1 MTLLIKR
8 GTGQPVE
15 FKEGLS
21 DLDKRIQEMRV
32 DRNMLL
38 SETDWWGTS
47 GIEMSDEQKEYRK
60 KLRDLPSD
68 STPKLDKDGNL
79 TGVTWPIKPE

>member
-1 MTLLIKR
+1 MTLIIKR
-8 GTGQPVE
+8 GNGQPVE

-38 SETDWWGTS
+38 SETDY
-47 GIEMSDEQKEYRK
+47 QR
-60 KLRDLPSD
+60 R
-68 STPKLDKDGNL
+68 
-79 TGVTWPIKPE
+79 PEVL